1 MKRASLVVAGFL
13 AGVVLALQGPVTA
26 QPADEE
32 PLRRTITVNGTA
44 TITVDP
50 DEAVVRLGVRTQA
63 DRAQEAMDLNSQ
75 KMQKVLDALREL
87 GLGDDDLATSLIELY
102 PRYDDRG
109 ETVIGYDA
117 ANEVEVTI
125 RDLGTVGRVLDTA
138 VDAGANVA
146 GGISFR
152 VSDANE
158 GLDEAL
164 AEAVVDA
171 KAKAETMA
179 AAADA
184 SVGQVMT
191 IVEEAG
197 GQPGPYYAERVAYA
211 AADTAVPVETP
222 TIETTVSVSVTW
234 QLT

>member
-1 MKRASLVVAGFL
+1 
-13 AGVVLALQGPVTA
+13 
-26 QPADEE
+26 
-32 PLRRTITVNGTA
+32 
-44 TITVDP
+44 
-50 DEAVVRLGVRTQA
+50 
-63 DRAQEAMDLNSQ
+63 MDLNSQ
-75 KMQKVLDALREL
+75 KMSKVLDALREM

-109 ETVIGYDA
+109 EVVTGYDA
-117 ANEVEVTI
+117 SNEIEVTI
-125 RDLGTVGRVLDTA
+125 RDLGSVGRVLDTA
-138 VDAGANVA
+138 VGAGANVA
-146 GGISFR
+146 GGITFR

-171 KAKAETMA
+171 RAKAETMA

-184 SVGQVMT
+184 GIGQVMT
-191 IVEEAG
+191 IVEQAG
-197 GQPGPYYAERVAYA
+197 VQPGPYYAERVAYA
-211 AADTAVPVETP
+211 GADMAVPVETP

>member
-1 MKRASLVVAGFL
+1 MKRFPLVLAGFL
-13 AGVVLALQGPVTA
+13 AGAVLALQVPVTA
-26 QPADEE
+26 QTPDDEPTE
-32 PLRRTITVNGTA
+32 RSITVSGTA
-44 TITVDP
+44 KITVDP

-75 KMQKVLDALREL
+75 KMQKVLDALRAM

-109 ETVIGYDA
+109 ETVVGYDA
-117 ANEVEVTI
+117 ANEVEVTV
-125 RDLGTVGRVLDTA
+125 RDLDTVGQVLDAA

-164 AEAVVDA
+164 AEAVQDA
-171 KAKAETMA
+171 RAKAETMA

-184 SVGQVMT
+184 GIGEVMT
-191 IVEEAG
+191 IVEQAG
-197 GQPGPYYAERVAYA
+197 GQPGPYYAERLAYA

-222 TIETTVSVSVTW
+222 TIETTVSVSVAW

>member
-1 MKRASLVVAGFL
+1 
-13 AGVVLALQGPVTA
+13 
-26 QPADEE
+26 
-32 PLRRTITVNGTA
+32 
-44 TITVDP
+44 
-50 DEAVVRLGVRTQA
+50 
-63 DRAQEAMDLNSQ
+63 MDLNSQ
-75 KMQKVLDALREL
+75 KMQKVLDALRAM

-109 ETVIGYDA
+109 ETVVGYDA
-117 ANEVEVTI
+117 ANEVEVTV
-125 RDLGTVGRVLDTA
+125 RDLDTVGRVLDAA

-164 AEAVVDA
+164 AEAVQDA
-171 KAKAETMA
+171 RAKAETMA

-184 SVGQVMT
+184 GIGEVMT
-191 IVEEAG
+191 IVEQAG
-197 GQPGPYYAERVAYA
+197 GQPGPYYAERLAYA

-222 TIETTVSVSVTW
+222 TIETTVSVSVAW